1 MNSIEELSI
10 ETETSQRSGLAT
22 AALISSLIV
31 CCPIATIVG
40 PILGIIS
47 LATLKGRPGKGFAWT
62 AIVVGLISTV
72 LWIGAGVF
80 FGQMAFKFIGQVGET
95 TTKTIEAGYE
105 GDYEAFRTGLS
116 QSSMH
121 VTDEEIKSFI
131 SELTLRYGKFD
142 SATMNLE
149 EQEQALKPRA
159 DEAPFSVRLIFET
172 TDVNAEVLM
181 HIIKGAGYD
190 FETKIGCFKI
200 NDAENG
206 DLIFPKDSY
215 CAPEVTKTIEL
226 PAEPTGS

>member
-47 LATLKGRPGKGFAWT
+47 LATLKGRSGKGFAWT

-95 TTKTIEAGYE
+95 TTNTPTK
-105 GDYEAFRTGLS
+105 
-116 QSSMH
+116 SSRPICH
-121 VTDEEIKSFI
+121 PPRWTCTFVT
-131 SELTLRYGKFD
+131 
-142 SATMNLE
+142 ATR
-149 EQEQALKPRA
+149 PSR
-159 DEAPFSVRLIFET
+159 PPPHRPPCPPVRS
-172 TDVNAEVLM
+172 
-181 HIIKGAGYD
+181 
-190 FETKIGCFKI
+190 
-200 NDAENG
+200 
-206 DLIFPKDSY
+206 P
-215 CAPEVTKTIEL
+215 
-226 PAEPTGS
+226 